1 VEVWWVEL
9 VAEAEHMD
17 LEVELPASDNLLAEV
32 RTEEE
37 LASFELIGATR

>member
-17 LEVELPASDNLLAEV
+17 LEVELPASDSLLAKAGTV
-32 RTEEE
+32 EE
-37 LASFELIGATR
+37 LASFGLTHVKR